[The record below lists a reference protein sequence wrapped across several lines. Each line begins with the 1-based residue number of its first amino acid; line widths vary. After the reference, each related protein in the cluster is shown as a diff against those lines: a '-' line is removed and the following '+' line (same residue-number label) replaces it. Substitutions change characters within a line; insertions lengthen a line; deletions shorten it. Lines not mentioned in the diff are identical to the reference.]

1 MRVLLG
7 IKDKSAHG
15 LPRQSTVKS
24 LQTLV
29 KQGKIEVESSKLC
42 RVYYKLYPLS
52 RTFSNLSTLI
62 FRRDFSGVPHL
73 IDMLF
78 LQIQQSG
85 RIGYKYP

>member
-29 KQGKIEVESSKLC
+29 KQGKIEVESSKLLC
-42 RVYYKLYPLS
+42 QLNRKHSFLSGNGSQIDDLTYKKLHIEQYVL
-52 RTFSNLSTLI
+52 R
-62 FRRDFSGVPHL
+62 
-73 IDMLF
+73 
-78 LQIQQSG
+78 
-85 RIGYKYP
+85 

>member
-15 LPRQSTVKS
+15 LPRQGTVKS

-42 RVYYKLYPLS
+42 RVYYAS
-52 RTFSNLSTLI
+52 
-62 FRRDFSGVPHL
+62 
-73 IDMLF
+73 
-78 LQIQQSG
+78 
-85 RIGYKYP
+85 